1 MPTSRASLASSN
13 SIPPGPSEPSSI
25 PRARNATRT
34 GRPVRAAPSAT
45 RMLAA
50 RIAPTS
56 RSMSP
61 SSMRSILPN
70 AAAQRTWNTC
80 RMATRPRARKIGR
93 LSEIAQVAV
102 RHGFGYFF
110 ERHRLT
116 DLIPWTAR
124 VDVAATAAG
133 SDRGRHLREML
144 DELGPT
150 FVKFGQLLSTRPD
163 VVPPDIVAEL
173 RSLQDDVRPF
183 PFEQARRVVEEEL
196 GLTLEQAF
204 LRFDEQPIAAASIG
218 QVHRATLPNGDEVV
232 VKVQRPNAPR
242 QIESDLALLYQAAR
256 MIKERV
262 RALDFIDAH
271 ELVDEFA
278 RFIRQ
283 ELDYKLEAR
292 HADTFRRNFA
302 DSDVVVVPKV
312 YWEYSAARM
321 LTLQYLDGVQ
331 LADLDLDSTSLEE
344 RRELAYRV
352 TQTWMEMIFRHGFF
366 HGDPHPA
373 NILVLDGA
381 RIGLVDFGL
390 VGKLTDEDMARLTRL
405 FIDAATEN
413 VDALPRRLGE
423 LGVRYPKAR
432 EDEFGTALRELYY
445 RYYGASLADID
456 PIQVIREGFALI
468 YSMNLHL
475 PTRFVLLD
483 KAIATLG
490 AVGVD
495 LYPTFNVFEVA
506 RPYARALML
515 DRFSPSRLAANAQR
529 RGRELYDIAN
539 EIPYQVYDVL
549 QEFRDGQIEVGFVPK
564 GLDEFMQKL
573 DVIFNRLVVALV
585 VAGGL
590 LGSSLIGIL
599 ATEGPHIF
607 GIHFLSVIGFILS
620 GVLGAWLLIG
630 VLRSGRL

>member
-1 MPTSRASLASSN
+1 MAS
-13 SIPPGPSEPSSI
+13 
-25 PRARNATRT
+25 
-34 GRPVRAAPSAT
+34 
-45 RMLAA
+45 
-50 RIAPTS
+50 
-56 RSMSP
+56 
-61 SSMRSILPN
+61 
-70 AAAQRTWNTC
+70 
-80 RMATRPRARKIGR
+80 RPRTRKIGR

-102 RHGFGYFF
+102 KHGFGYFF
-110 ERHRLT
+110 TRHRLT
-116 DLIPWTAR
+116 DLLPWTAR
-124 VDVAATAAG
+124 VDVESGNGAVG
-133 SDRGRHLREML
+133 SERGRHLREML

-183 PFEQARRVVEEEL
+183 PFAQVREVVEEEM
-196 GLTLEQAF
+196 GLSLEQAF

-256 MIKERV
+256 MVKERV

-278 RFIRQ
+278 RMIRQ

-292 HADTFRRNFA
+292 NAETFGRNFA
-302 DSDVVVVPKV
+302 GSELVVIPKV
-312 YWEYSAARM
+312 YWTYTGTRM
-321 LTLQYLDGVQ
+321 LTLQFLDGVQ
-331 LADLDLDSTSLEE
+331 LADLDFATTPLEE
-344 RRELAYRV
+344 RRALAYRV

-373 NILVLDGA
+373 NVLVLADG

-423 LGVRYPKAR
+423 LGVRYPKER
-432 EDEFGTALRELYY
+432 EDEFRTALRDLYY
-445 RYYGASLADID
+445 RYYGASLAEID
-456 PIQVIREGFALI
+456 PIMVIREAFALI

-490 AVGVD
+490 AVGVE
-495 LYPTFNVFEVA
+495 LYPDFNVFEVA
-506 RPYARALML
+506 RPYARELL
-515 DRFSPSRLAANAQR
+515 LERFTPQRLAQR
-529 RGRELYDIAN
+529 VQRETRELAGIAR
-539 EIPYQVYDVL
+539 ELPYQIHDVL
-549 QEFRDGQIEVGFVPK
+549 QEVRDGQIEVGFVHK
-564 GLDEFMQKL
+564 GLDEFMHKI
-573 DVIFNRLVVALV
+573 DVVFNRLVVALV
-585 VAGGL
+585 AAAGL
-590 LGSSLIGIL
+590 LGSSVIGVL
-599 ATEGPHIF
+599 ATDGPQIF
-607 GIHFLSVIGFILS
+607 GIHFLSVVGFVTS
-620 GVLGAWLLIG
+620 GALGVWLLVG

>member
-1 MPTSRASLASSN
+1 
-13 SIPPGPSEPSSI
+13 
-25 PRARNATRT
+25 
-34 GRPVRAAPSAT
+34 
-45 RMLAA
+45 
-50 RIAPTS
+50 
-56 RSMSP
+56 
-61 SSMRSILPN
+61 
-70 AAAQRTWNTC
+70 
-80 RMATRPRARKIGR
+80 MATRPRTRKIGR

-110 ERHRLT
+110 ERHKLT
-116 DLIPWTAR
+116 DLLPWSSR
-124 VDVAATAAG
+124 VEVNPNAPA
-133 SDRGRHLREML
+133 SSERGRHLREML

-173 RSLQDDVRPF
+173 RSLQDDVTPF
-183 PFEQARRVVEEEL
+183 PFAQVREVVEEEL

-204 LRFDEQPIAAASIG
+204 LEFGEAPIAAASIG
-218 QVHRATLPNGDEVV
+218 QVHRAVLPNGDEVV
-232 VKVQRPNAPR
+232 VKVQRPNAPG
-242 QIESDLALLYQAAR
+242 QIENDIALLYQAAR
-256 MIKERV
+256 LIKERV
-262 RALDFIDAH
+262 RALDFIDVNDV
-271 ELVDEFA
+271 VDEFA

-302 DSDVVVVPKV
+302 GSPTVVVPRV
-312 YWEYSAARM
+312 YWDYSGTRM
-321 LTLQYLDGVQ
+321 LTLEYLAGVQ
-331 LADLDLDSTSLEE
+331 LADLELDVTALEA

-352 TQTWMEMIFRHGFF
+352 TDTWMEMIFRHGFF

-373 NILVLDGA
+373 NVLVLDGG

-390 VGKLTDEDMARLTRL
+390 VGKLTDEDLSRLTRL

-413 VDALPRRLGE
+413 VEALPRRLAE
-423 LGVRYPKAR
+423 LGVRYPKER
-432 EDEFGTALRELYY
+432 EDEFTTELRELFY

-468 YSMNLHL
+468 YSMNLRL

-490 AVGVD
+490 SVSVE
-495 LYPTFNVFEVA
+495 LYPAFNVFEVA
-506 RPYARALML
+506 RPYARQLML
-515 DRFSPSRLAANAQR
+515 ERFSPSRVAANAQR

-539 EIPYQVYDVL
+539 EIPYQVHDVL
-549 QEFRDGQIEVGFVPK
+549 QEFRDGQIEVGFVHK

-630 VLRSGRL
+630 VLRSGRI